1 MLNNENFKEVLASK
15 QFAIVLVAGG
25 GCANCVTMYPLVKE
39 VENRREDVDV
49 FYVEIDESNYQIN
62 EVYDVEVVPTVLLTH
77 YGELLAKIKGYQ
89 PQEIFDIYID
99 TKIEECKTKEQ

>member
-15 QFAIVLVAGG
+15 ELAIILISGG

-39 VENRREDVDV
+39 VEKRRDDVEV
-49 FYVEIDESNYQIN
+49 FYLEIDETNHLIN
-62 EVYDVEVVPTVLLTH
+62 DYFDVEVVPTVLLTH
-77 YGELLAKIKGYQ
+77 NGELIAKIKGYQ

-99 TKIEECKTKEQ
+99 TKIDECKKKA